1 PQGRPMNRRSFPWSL
16 ILAALGGGVYTL
28 TLYRDPAVG
37 NQMTNLFIFSILAIG
52 LNVIVGSAGM
62 FHLGIAALFGIGA
75 YTTGVLT
82 IPGNPFGCRFWT
94 SLALSTLAAGLAGT
108 VLAAPLLRLRGD
120 YFALVTLA
128 FGEVVRFSL
137 RNLEEITGGTRA
149 LNPIPPPLLP
159 HWLANL
165 LRHIGVGSEFAEEYR
180 LFYWLDLA
188 LLLAVAA
195 LVWRVD
201 TSWLGRR
208 GRAVR
213 DDELAAASL
222 GINVAQ
228 AKLSALAVGSGLA
241 GMAGSLYAFKIT
253 STASPDAYDFSRSA
267 ILLCVIIVGGLGS
280 VRGAIAG
287 TFIVL
292 GFDNLL
298 TPSLD
303 HLIQSWQPFGAENRL
318 LIFSNWRMLVFGTL
332 LIALMRFR
340 PAGLFP
346 GK

>member
-1 PQGRPMNRRSFPWSL
+1 MNRSPFPWPAA
-16 ILAALGGGVYTL
+16 LAALSAAIYTL
-28 TLYRDPAVG
+28 VLYHDPTVG
-37 NQMTNLFIFSILAIG
+37 SQVTNLFIFAILAIG
-52 LNVIVGSAGM
+52 LNVIIGSAGM

-75 YTTGVLT
+75 YTTGILT
-82 IPGNPFGCRFWT
+82 VPSNPFGCGFWRA
-94 SLALSTLAAGLAGT
+94 LALSSLAAALAGT

-149 LNPIPPPLLP
+149 LNPIPPPALP
-159 HWLANL
+159 LWLANL
-165 LRHIGVGSEFAEEYR
+165 LRHIGVGSGFAVEYR
-180 LFYWLDLA
+180 LYYWLDLA
-188 LLLAVAA
+188 ILLAVAV
-195 LVWRVD
+195 LVWRIDV
-201 TSWLGRR
+201 SWLGHRW
-208 GRAVR
+208 RAVR

-222 GINVAQ
+222 GINVART
-228 AKLSALAVGSGLA
+228 KLSALALGSALA
-241 GMAGSLYAFKIT
+241 GVAGSLYAFKIT

-267 ILLCVIIVGGLGS
+267 ILLCAILVGGLGS

-298 TPSLD
+298 TPWLD
-303 HLIQSWQPFGAENRL
+303 HLVQRWQANGADNRL
-318 LIFSNWRMLVFGTL
+318 LVFSNWRMLVFGTL
-332 LIALMRFR
+332 LIALMRLR
-340 PAGLFP
+340 PGGIFP

>member
-1 PQGRPMNRRSFPWSL
+1 MNHRSVPWPL
-16 ILAALGGGVYTL
+16 ILAALGAAIYTL

-37 NQMTNLFIFSILAIG
+37 SQVTNLFIFAILAIG
-52 LNVIVGSAGM
+52 LNVIVGSVGM

-75 YTTGVLT
+75 YTTGILT
-82 IPGNPFGCRFWT
+82 VPANPFGCGFWA
-94 SLALSTLAAGLAGT
+94 SLAMSTITAAIAGI
-108 VLAAPLLRLRGD
+108 VLGAPLLRLRGD

-137 RNLEEITGGTRA
+137 RNLDEITGGTRA

-159 HWLANL
+159 PWLARL
-165 LRHIGVGSEFAEEYR
+165 LGRLGVGSEFAEEYR

-195 LVWRVD
+195 IVWRID
-201 TSWLGRR
+201 TSWIGRR
-208 GRAVR
+208 WRAVR
-213 DDELAAASL
+213 DDELAAAGV
-222 GINVAQ
+222 GINVART
-228 AKLSALAVGSGLA
+228 KLSALAIGSGLA

-267 ILLCVIIVGGLGS
+267 ILLCAVLVGGLGS

-298 TPSLD
+298 TPWLD
-303 HLIQSWQPFGAENRL
+303 HLVQSWQSFGAENRL
-318 LIFSNWRMLVFGTL
+318 LVFSNWRL
-332 LIALMRFR
+332 LIFGALLISLMRFR
-340 PAGLFP
+340 PSGLFP